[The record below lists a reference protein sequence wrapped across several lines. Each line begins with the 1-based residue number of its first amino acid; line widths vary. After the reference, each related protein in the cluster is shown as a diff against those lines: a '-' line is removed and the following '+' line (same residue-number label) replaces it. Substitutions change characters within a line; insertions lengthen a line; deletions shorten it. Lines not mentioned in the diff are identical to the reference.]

1 MIAIGIQC
9 PCRRNVELHGSGK
22 GMKYSIFKDLLRFFK
37 NGIEPDYRPV
47 DFLMPGFKVNQIAET
62 GISVIDN
69 FCSREE
75 AEYIIKVA
83 KPALNPSK
91 IVVNNESV
99 LNDYR
104 SSSTASVYNEMYKD
118 PALLPLLFR
127 AAMICGVPY
136 THVETVF
143 VTRYS
148 SREFYKSH
156 EDFFPGFQGDRLYTV
171 LVYLNDMEPEEG
183 GSTTFE
189 KLRLGAT
196 PKCGRAISWTNR
208 NPDRSTH
215 PETTHEALPVAE
227 GAEKWAIQLWF
238 RRYEMISPVDQLPTS
253 PNYQVHQPVA
263 ANATL
268 PDGVRRLSAEVKS

>member
-1 MIAIGIQC
+1 
-9 PCRRNVELHGSGK
+9 
-22 GMKYSIFKDLLRFFK
+22 MKFSIFKDLSRFFK

-47 DFLMPGFKVNQIAET
+47 DFLPPGFAVSQIADT
-62 GISVIDN
+62 GVSVIDN
-69 FCSREE
+69 FCTREE
-75 AEYIIKVA
+75 AKYIIETA
-83 KPALNPSK
+83 RPYLTPSR

-99 LNDYR
+99 LDDYR
-104 SSSTASVYNEMYKD
+104 SSSTASVYNSSFKD

-127 AAMICGVPY
+127 GAMICGVPY

-148 SREFYKSH
+148 SKEFYKSH

-171 LVYLNDMEPEEG
+171 LIYLNDMEPEEG

-196 PKCGRAISWTNR
+196 PKCGRAVSWTNR
-208 NPDRSTH
+208 NPDRSPH

-227 GAEKWAIQLWF
+227 GSEKWAVQLWF
-238 RRYEMISPVDQLPTS
+238 RRYELISPVDQLPAS
-253 PNYQVHQPVA
+253 PDYQMQTPVVA
-263 ANATL
+263 DATL
-268 PDGVRRLSAEVKS
+268 PDGVRRLSAGAGS